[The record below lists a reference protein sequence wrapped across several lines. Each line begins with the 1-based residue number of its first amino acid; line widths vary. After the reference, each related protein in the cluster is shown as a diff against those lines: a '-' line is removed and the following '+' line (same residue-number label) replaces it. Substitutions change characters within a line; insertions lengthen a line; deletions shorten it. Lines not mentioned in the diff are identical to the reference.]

1 MALKILVVDD
11 ALFMRKMLRGILE
24 EDGHEVIAE
33 AASGVEAFEQYQKCH
48 PDLTVMDIVMPDK
61 NGIEALRDIMDYHA
75 EAVVVMCSAVGQ
87 EALVREAATTGA
99 KDFILKP
106 FDPEL
111 VKTVIRKVAGL

>member
-1 MALKILVVDD
+1 MGLRILVVDD

-33 AASGVEAFEQYQKCH
+33 AANGVEAVEQHQQSQ

-61 NGIEALRDIMDYHA
+61 NGIEALRDIMA
-75 EAVVVMCSAVGQ
+75 LQPQAMVVMCSAVGQ
-87 EALVREAATTGA
+87 EALVREATSAGA
-99 KDFILKP
+99 RDFILKP